1 MLAYPKFMPKG
12 KDAPWYFMSRL
23 TANKN
28 SDNINMGDRLL
39 AIWLGK
45 GFYHF
50 TSCDKPS
57 NQPNVIKNV
66 NYPENLDGVWTYIY
80 YSYSAEKKKA
90 VAYIKFGDTDIQKVE
105 HQVTH
110 PTTKYVKFSVGG
122 TDDKRYPGFNGLL
135 SGIYFSAK
143 PGVFIDN
150 DDDIQA
156 KLQSFK
162 R

>member
-1 MLAYPKFMPKG
+1 
-12 KDAPWYFMSRL
+12 
-23 TANKN
+23 
-28 SDNINMGDRLL
+28 
-39 AIWLGK
+39 
-45 GFYHF
+45 
-50 TSCDKPS
+50 
-57 NQPNVIKNV
+57 VIKNV